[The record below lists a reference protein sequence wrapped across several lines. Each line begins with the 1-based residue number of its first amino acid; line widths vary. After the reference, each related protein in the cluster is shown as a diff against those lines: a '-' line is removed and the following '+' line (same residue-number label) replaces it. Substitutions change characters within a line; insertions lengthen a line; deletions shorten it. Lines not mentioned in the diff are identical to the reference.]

1 MLVVDSMEKIYV
13 FGHKKPDT
21 DSVCAAIA
29 MSYLMNKVN
38 KKYEI
43 IPRILGSINNET
55 KFVLDKF
62 NVKTPMYLNDVKI
75 QIRDVNYRKGLFVD
89 KYDTMKKAYDLMNES
104 KSSGIPLV
112 DSKNNNK
119 LVGLITLKEI
129 AKELI
134 EGNRRQLY
142 TSYDNILKLLDGEEI
157 LRFDDEINGNILA
170 ATFRSTTFLNGVELS
185 KDSILIIGD
194 RHSILEYAVEA
205 GVKLIVLVGNSEIK
219 QKHLDEALKNRVNII
234 RTDKLSFDVSNLL
247 CLSNYAFKIKSNNV
261 PVTVRESDFVSDF
274 EELKNR
280 LSFSNYPVVGQDD
293 ECLGMIR
300 ITDSSEK
307 KRKKV
312 ILVDHNEKTQS
323 ADGIEEAEIIEIID
337 HHRLGTISTSSP
349 INFRNMSVGST
360 CTIIFGL
367 FYQYGIEFPNDVAGI
382 LLSAI
387 LSDTLLLKSPT
398 TTKMDIDAVNKLSER
413 LNLNYEEYG
422 LEMFKAGSSL
432 KGKTIDEIIY
442 QDFKQFSAEDVNIG
456 IGQVFTTNYDEIEEQ
471 KDEYVKMLNE
481 ISENNNYD
489 IVCLFITN
497 IITNGSYILFNEK
510 ARNILS
516 LAYNVVDIEQGHF
529 LENIVSR
536 KKQMIVSIIDVLERK

>member
-1 MLVVDSMEKIYV
+1 MEKVFV

-21 DSVCAAIA
+21 DSVCAAISMA
-29 MSYLMNKVN
+29 YLMNKVS
-38 KKYEI
+38 KKYEVV
-43 IPRILGSINNET
+43 PRILGSVNNET

-62 NVKTPMYLNDVKI
+62 DVKSPQYLNDVKV

-89 KYDTMKKAYDLMNES
+89 KHDTIKRTYDLMNES
-104 KSSGIPLV
+104 KSSGIPVV
-112 DSKNNNK
+112 DSSNGNK
-119 LVGLITLKEI
+119 LEGLITLKEI

-134 EGNRRQLY
+134 EGDRRHLY
-142 TSYDNILKLLDGEEI
+142 TSYENILKVLDGQEI
-157 LRFDDEINGNILA
+157 LRFDEEICGNIIT
-170 ATFRSTTFLNGVELS
+170 ATFKSTTFLQDVELK
-185 KDSILIIGD
+185 KDSVLIIGD
-194 RHSILEYAVEA
+194 RHSILEYAVRA
-205 GVKLIVLVGNSEIK
+205 GVKLIVLVGNCEIK
-219 QKHLDEALKNRVNII
+219 QVHLDEAIKNKVNII
-234 RTDKLSFDVSNLL
+234 RTDKLSFEVSNLL
-247 CLSNYAFKIKSNNV
+247 ILANYALKINASTI

-274 EELKNR
+274 EELRSR
-280 LSFSNYPVVGQDD
+280 LSFSNYPVMGQED

-300 ITDSSEK
+300 ITDTNEK
-307 KRKKV
+307 KRRKV

-323 ADGIEEAEIIEIID
+323 VDGLEEAEIIEIID

-367 FYQYGIEFPNDVAGI
+367 FYQYGIELPDNIAGI

-398 TTKMDIDAVNKLSER
+398 TTKMDVDTVNKLSQR
-413 LNLNYEEYG
+413 LNINYEEFG

-442 QDFKQFSAEDVNIG
+442 QDFKQFNAEDVNIG
-456 IGQVFTTNYDEIEEQ
+456 IGQVFTTDYEEIES
-471 KDEYVKMLNE
+471 KKSEYVKALNE
-481 ISENNNYD
+481 IAENNNYD
-489 IVCLFITN
+489 IVCLFVTN

-516 LAYNVVDIEQGHF
+516 LAYNVVDIEEGCF

>member
-1 MLVVDSMEKIYV
+1 MEKVYV

-29 MSYLMNKVN
+29 MAYLMNKTN

-55 KFVLDKF
+55 KFVLDSF
-62 NVKTPMYLNDVKI
+62 GVKCPKYLNDVKV
-75 QIRDVNYRKGLFVD
+75 QLRDVNYRRGLFVD
-89 KYDTMKKAYDLMNES
+89 KFDTIQDAYNKMSES
-104 KSSGIPLV
+104 TSSGIPLV

-134 EGNRRQLY
+134 DGDRRRLY
-142 TSYDNILKLLDGEEI
+142 TSYDNILKVLNGKEI
-157 LRFDDEINGNILA
+157 LRFDDEIEGNILT
-170 ATFRSTTFLNGVELS
+170 ATFRSTTFIQDVKLDGNTVLV
-185 KDSILIIGD
+185 IGD
-194 RHSILEYAVEA
+194 RHSVLEYAVES
-205 GVKLIVLVGNSEIK
+205 GVKLIILVGNSEIK
-219 QKHLDEALKNRVNII
+219 DRHLEIAKANKVNII
-234 RTDKLSFDVSNLL
+234 QTENGSFQVSNLIN
-247 CLSNYAFKIKSNNV
+247 LSNYALKINAADIPFSVK
-261 PVTVRESDFVSDF
+261 ESDFLTDF
-274 EELKNR
+274 EDIKSKLAY
-280 LSFSNYPVVGQDD
+280 SNYPVVGNDD

-300 ITDSSEK
+300 ITDVNEK
-307 KRKKV
+307 KKKKV

-323 ADGIEEAEIIEIID
+323 VDGLEEAEIVEIID

-367 FYQYGIEFPNDVAGI
+367 FMQYGIEIPRDIAG
-382 LLSAI
+382 LLVSAI

-398 TTKMDIDAVNKLSER
+398 TTIVDKDAVDKLCKILDLE
-413 LNLNYEEYG
+413 YDKYG

-432 KGKTIDEIIY
+432 KGKTLEEIIY
-442 QDFKQFSAEDVNIG
+442 QDFKQFSSDDINIG
-456 IGQVFTTNYDEIEEQ
+456 IGQVFTTDYEEIGNR
-471 KDEYVKMLNE
+471 KDEYIKELNA

-489 IVCLFITN
+489 IVCLFVTN
-497 IITNGSYILFNEK
+497 IITNGSYILYNEK
-510 ARNILS
+510 AKNILS
-516 LAYNVVDIEQGHF
+516 LAYDVPNIEEGHF

-536 KKQMIVSIIDVLERK
+536 KKQMIAAILDVVETK